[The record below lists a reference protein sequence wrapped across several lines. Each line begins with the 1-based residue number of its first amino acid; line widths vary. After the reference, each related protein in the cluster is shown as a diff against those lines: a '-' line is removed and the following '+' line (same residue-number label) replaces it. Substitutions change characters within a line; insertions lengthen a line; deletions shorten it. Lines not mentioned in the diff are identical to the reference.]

1 MTEKEYELKML
12 LTNREYR
19 FLLDMFNLLTVETD
33 LQTNYYYDTL
43 DEIMRKKNVTIRV
56 REKNGK
62 LLGTVKRH
70 LVNGDSLEEHFH
82 VDTLPQVIMLE
93 GTPVWLKG
101 SLVTERKTL
110 RVSDGITLMLDLNQ
124 YLNTVDYELEIE
136 YSEQLRDQAEGILML
151 IRCLLARTQQKGAI
165 SKSERFFQRLSN
177 RGGSNYAQT

>member
-33 LQTNYYYDTL
+33 LQTNYYYDTR
-43 DEIMRKKNVTIRV
+43 DETMRKKNVTIRV

-124 YLNTVDYELEIE
+124 YLDTVDYELEIE
-136 YSEQLRDQAEGILML
+136 YLEHLRDQAEGVLMF
-151 IRCLLARTQQKGAI
+151 IRRMIRKEIHLETI
-165 SKSERFFQRLSN
+165 SKSERFFQRLNSF
-177 RGGSNYAQT
+177 